1 MATRDVFS
9 EDELAQLRGF
19 PEPARAELI
28 RYFTLGTAD
37 EAFARKFRGQD
48 NVMGVAVQPCTLPW
62 LGFVP
67 DDVAAAPA
75 AVVARLSEKLGIP
88 AGALRGY
95 GAREQTRTG
104 HLRGVAGYLGW
115 RTVDGPRW
123 KDLEEFLFARAMEHD
138 SPKLL
143 FRQACEYLSSSML
156 VRPGIVKILERV
168 ATAWERAR
176 EETWTRVAPLLTL
189 RRQAEL
195 DEMLAVDPVLG
206 RTRLSWLGTGPVAAT
221 PVAVKGELEKLAY
234 LRGLDADTLDLSVLP
249 AERRRFLAGV
259 GRRLTPQHLARRE
272 PARRYPIL
280 LTLIAQSAVDVLDE
294 VLLLFDRALSGRGSA
309 ARARLTEVLAERAR
323 GGGEPA
329 GAAGRHPE
337 DRAGSGDRRRSGGR
351 EAARGYARLRGD
363 IGHERMWAA
372 WEARREGLPR
382 DHGHLAM
389 MDGSMAYLR
398 QFVPDVLAVVRF
410 AGGPARATCSRPSP
424 SWPGYTRPGPA
435 RSPTARPAGSCP
447 PAGPATSRRPRR
459 TATSPPT
466 DTTGSCAC

>member
-1 MATRDVFS
+1 M
-9 EDELAQLRGF
+9 
-19 PEPARAELI
+19 
-28 RYFTLGTAD
+28 LGA
-37 EAFARKFRGQD
+37 
-48 NVMGVAVQPCTLPW
+48 AVQLCTLPW

-75 AVVARLSEKLGIP
+75 AAVARLSERLGIP
-88 AGALRGY
+88 VGALRGY

-104 HLRGVAGYLGW
+104 HLREVAAYLGW

-143 FRQACEYLSSSML
+143 FRQACEYLSSSRL
-156 VRPGIVKILERV
+156 VRPGVVKILERV
-168 ATAWERAR
+168 AAARERAR
-176 EETWTRVAPLLTL
+176 EETWTRVAPLLGPQ
-189 RRQAEL
+189 RQAEL
-195 DEMLAVDPVLG
+195 DEMLTVDPVLG

-221 PVAVKGELEKLAY
+221 PAAVKGELEKLAY

-294 VLLLFDRALSGRGSA
+294 SLLLFDQALSGRESA

-323 GGGEPA
+323 GGEDRQALLDDILKIVLDPDVARRPGGRAAARRYRPRADAGGVGGPPRAAAPRPRAPGDDGRLHGLPA
-329 GAAGRHPE
+329 PVRPGRAGRRPVRRRPRHGRPAAGRHHPG
-337 DRAGSGDRRRSGGR
+337 RAVRDQGPQGPRRR
-351 EAARGYARLRGD
+351 
-363 IGHERMWAA
+363 
-372 WEARREGLPR
+372 ARR
-382 DHGHLAM
+382 
-389 MDGSMAYLR
+389 
-398 QFVPDVLAVVRF
+398 VR
-410 AGGPARATCSRPSP
+410 
-424 SWPGYTRPGPA
+424 
-435 RSPTARPAGSCP
+435 ARPVGRVPREGA
-447 PAGPATSRRPRR
+447 RR

-466 DTTGSCAC
+466 GTTGSCAC